1 MNYQVGQAVII
12 QWDKNTELIVT
23 YEKTKGDTIYTGGFI
38 NANDSGFVNSK
49 TVRPATEAEILAE
62 IQKHGWKD
70 YSHLFVKSTVVRKDY
85 FALQKTNTWRFE
97 IQYNPEDTSDLK
109 NYCEEGLIVDRII
122 TALNLAK

>member
-1 MNYQVGQAVII
+1 MYQVGQAVINI
-12 QWDKNTELIVT
+12 HNNCVGVVTRVHSASIGVDGLTSKKNWF
-23 YEKTKGDTIYTGGFI
+23 DWTINHTR
-38 NANDSGFVNSK
+38 S
-49 TVRPATEAEILAE
+49 ATEAEILAE

-70 YSHLFVKSTVVRKDY
+70 YSHLFVKSTVVMKDY

-109 NYCEEGLIVDRII
+109 EYCEEGLIAHRII